1 MEDQSEYLYDSEEIE
16 LLGQLIMPDFELKSD
31 VLGEMEIEASQSDEE
46 LAEAIHAIEETE
58 SHESPETTAL
68 PADDVHVSVPAM
80 EIQQEV
86 TSRFAKLDDDALE
99 KIICETESTST
110 KRQTK
115 YGVKIF
121 KQWLTE
127 TKQDSNFEQ
136 FSTEQLDHILRNLY
150 AEVRNTDGQLYATST
165 FVGIRVSI
173 NRYLRAPLHNK
184 SFSLLEDKQDFHK
197 SNQMFT
203 AMIKKLQRE
212 GLDVTKHHLSIS
224 DGDLEKLRLSGVL
237 STKNPK
243 ALLRK
248 VWFDILLG
256 FGRRGRENQRTFTDK
271 TFAINQDDRG
281 FKYIEMV
288 VSETTKN
295 HRGGLGDDNFEKSP
309 RIYAT
314 YKQGCP
320 VESFELYMDK
330 RNPKSECFFQL
341 PRIKFLAFDTT
352 WYTSRPYGERMLNE
366 MMKSISK
373 DAGLTKVYTNH
384 CVRATTINVLAH
396 SGVSD
401 REIMKITGHK
411 CERSLNSYH
420 SDSSDKQKRDYS
432 AILQGESNTG
442 ETPNAIVPVVS
453 SGSISSLQ
461 QNFAIGIANDTR
473 MPLTQIN
480 NTSHNVMQHIN
491 NLPRAPMYQKQFE
504 VNNST
509 VHVYNYHMTHSG
521 NQ

>member
-31 VLGEMEIEASQSDEE
+31 VLEEMEIEASQSDEE

-68 PADDVHVSVPAM
+68 SADDVHVSVPAM

-136 FSTEQLDHILRNLY
+136 FSTEQLDHILRNFY
-150 AEVRNTDGQLYATST
+150 AEVRNTD
-165 FVGIRVSI
+165 
-173 NRYLRAPLHNK
+173 
-184 SFSLLEDKQDFHK
+184 
-197 SNQMFT
+197 
-203 AMIKKLQRE
+203 
-212 GLDVTKHHLSIS
+212 

-309 RIYAT
+309 RVYAT

-320 VESFELYMDK
+320 VESFEFYMDK
-330 RNPKSECFFQL
+330 RNPKSDCFFQL
-341 PRIKFLAFDTT
+341 PRIKILDSDNT
-352 WYTSRPYGERMLNE
+352 WYTSRPYGIRMLND

-373 DAGLTKVYTNH
+373 DAGLSKVYTNH

-432 AILQGESNTG
+432 AILQGDSSD
-442 ETPNAIVPVVS
+442 TPNAIVPAVS
-453 SGSISSLQ
+453 SGSISSPLSSVQ
-461 QNFAIGIANDTR
+461 QNFAIANETR

-480 NTSHNVMQHIN
+480 NTSHNVMQQIN

-509 VHVYNYHMTHSG
+509 VHVYNYHMTHPG

>member
-1 MEDQSEYLYDSEEIE
+1 MEDETEYIYDSEEIE
-16 LLGQLIMPDFELKSD
+16 LLGQLIMPDFQLRSD
-31 VLGEMEIEASQSDEE
+31 VLVDMETGASQSDEE

-58 SHESPETTAL
+58 SHEILQSPETT
-68 PADDVHVSVPAM
+68 ADDVHVSEPAVEM
-80 EIQQEV
+80 EQEIP
-86 TSRFAKLDDDALE
+86 SRFAKLDDDALE
-99 KIICETESTST
+99 KIIGETESAST

-136 FSTEQLDHILRNLY
+136 FPTEQLDQILRNFY
-150 AEVRNTDGQLYATST
+150 AEVRNTD
-165 FVGIRVSI
+165 
-173 NRYLRAPLHNK
+173 
-184 SFSLLEDKQDFHK
+184 
-197 SNQMFT
+197 
-203 AMIKKLQRE
+203 
-212 GLDVTKHHLSIS
+212 

-309 RIYAT
+309 RVYAT

-320 VESFELYMDK
+320 VESFEFYMDK
-330 RNPKSECFFQL
+330 RNPKSDCFFQL
-341 PRIKFLAFDTT
+341 PRIKNLDSDTT
-352 WYTSRPYGERMLNE
+352 WYTSRPYGERMLND

-373 DAGLTKVYTNH
+373 DAGLSKVYTNH

-432 AILQGESNTG
+432 AILQGDSSD
-442 ETPNAIVPVVS
+442 TPNAIVPAVS
-453 SGSISSLQ
+453 SGSISSPLSSVQ
-461 QNFAIGIANDTR
+461 QNFAIANETR

-480 NTSHNVMQHIN
+480 NTSHNVMQQIN

-509 VHVYNYHMTHSG
+509 VHVYNYHMTHPG